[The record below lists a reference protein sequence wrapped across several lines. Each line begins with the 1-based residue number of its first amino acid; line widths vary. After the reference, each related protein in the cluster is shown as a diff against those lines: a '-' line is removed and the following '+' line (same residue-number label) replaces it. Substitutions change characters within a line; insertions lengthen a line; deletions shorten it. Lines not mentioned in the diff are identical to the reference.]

1 MCACMYLR
9 IYVCVH
15 VKNITKKIKRMIGS
29 KVSIVVP
36 SGKKGGDNIKHAEIN
51 S

>member
-1 MCACMYLR
+1 MKFIVIVENLKKYL
-9 IYVCVH
+9 
-15 VKNITKKIKRMIGS
+15 NITKKIKRMIGS